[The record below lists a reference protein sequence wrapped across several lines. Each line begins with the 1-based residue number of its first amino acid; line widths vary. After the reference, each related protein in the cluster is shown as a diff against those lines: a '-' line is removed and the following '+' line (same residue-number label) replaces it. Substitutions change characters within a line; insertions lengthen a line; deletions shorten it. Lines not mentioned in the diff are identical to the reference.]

1 MEEMMNSI
9 FFVRI
14 LVKEMMSNVFLWD
27 NPYSLQPT
35 HLFIS
40 HKFHHLFFSY
50 LVPQVTLSHFGP
62 SFILFYTLAHLTLI
76 IFLITWS
83 QATSFYLNPSF
94 LLFCTLVSCPF
105 FLLIL
110 IFDFL
115 FIYILTNNV
124 NINLIRKV
132 FKKYKMDTNIYKT
145 FFFEFN
151 FFKKISIREK

>member
-1 MEEMMNSI
+1 MNNFLLRFISPHLNSYFLKKKNSLMARVLMEEMMNSI

-115 FIYILTNNV
+115 LIYI
-124 NINLIRKV
+124 
-132 FKKYKMDTNIYKT
+132 YIYIDKQ
-145 FFFEFN
+145 
-151 FFKKISIREK
+151 R